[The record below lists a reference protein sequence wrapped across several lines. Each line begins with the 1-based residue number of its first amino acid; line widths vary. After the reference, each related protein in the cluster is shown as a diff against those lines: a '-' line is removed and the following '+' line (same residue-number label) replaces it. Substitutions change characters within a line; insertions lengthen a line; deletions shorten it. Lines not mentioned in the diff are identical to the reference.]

1 MNIEI
6 NKYYVVRHSLHPV
19 TGRMH
24 EQVVGSFTEVLAA
37 IRAPGWLREADDFD
51 DSIRY
56 SVLDSTG
63 RTILKPYNNLEA
75 DRICNGPIVTASEE
89 TDFIN
94 ACRWA
99 RAARDRFN
107 WRVMRNFDL
116 ALGLLPP
123 NEAAH
128 IIEEL
133 NHGSR

>member
-1 MNIEI
+1 MTIEI
-6 NKYYVVRHSLHPV
+6 NKYYVVRHLPD
-19 TGRMH
+19 GR
-24 EQVVGSFTEVLAA
+24 EVVVAGYTEVLAA
-37 IRAPGWLREADDFD
+37 IRAPAALRLADDFD

-63 RTILKPYNNLEA
+63 RAILKPHNNIET
-75 DRICNGPIVTASEE
+75 DRICNGAIVAASEE